1 VSGMILIMRHP
12 QMNRWLKFNLVGA
25 IGIGVQLSTL
35 SVLALWLHVHYLVAT
50 GLAVEAAILHNFLW
64 HRSFTWADRA
74 RSGTERNWIR
84 LMQFNVT
91 TGLISLTGNLLLM
104 RFFVGLFE
112 LNYLLGNL
120 LTIASCSIA
129 NFLII
134 DRLVFRRGSPLE
146 LR

>member
-74 RSGTERNWIR
+74 RSGSEKKWTRFMR
-84 LMQFNVT
+84 FNLT
-91 TGLISLTGNLLLM
+91 TGLVSIMGNVLLM
-104 RFFVGLFE
+104 RFFVGVLE

-120 LTIASCSIA
+120 LTIASCSA

-134 DRLVFRRGSPLE
+134 DRLVFSRRLAFE